1 LFGFLF
7 IANHMATKDKDK
19 FFKQFGAHIKKIRKE
34 KGLSIREMELRG
46 DIDRHTLS
54 KIENGKLNCG
64 VYSVKKLCDALEIS
78 MEELFKGL

>member
-1 LFGFLF
+1 
-7 IANHMATKDKDK
+7 
-19 FFKQFGAHIKKIRKE
+19 
-34 KGLSIREMELRG
+34 MELRG